1 MGSKQL
7 PHVILTTLFQQRPS
21 GLFINYCPYTH
32 IFCNAM
38 ANFLVCKSIALKNR
52 TGHWWSIR
60 CKPLNAVSNVII
72 VSGEIGTPNE
82 TWKGPTI
89 PVVLQRQSV
98 PSLETGVLDDYATK
112 IENRTFSDYCKPYPD
127 PPFEIPAAANLT
139 LQIRLGNVLSE
150 GQSSIVFKCECFIP
164 YGNETLEYIIPPM
177 VVKLAKRYKSDD
189 VKKEAIMYEGIKC
202 LQGSS
207 IPRCY
212 GFFQVRWDMM
222 IYLHIWI
229 IAWLI
234 HFSSALEFF
243 DFGPM
248 SILLLEELGGL
259 LSLDQPVPDSTQYII
274 YFTTLMDHP
283 EIYFL
288 LLLGPI

>member
-1 MGSKQL
+1 
-7 PHVILTTLFQQRPS
+7 
-21 GLFINYCPYTH
+21 
-32 IFCNAM
+32 M
-38 ANFLVCKSIALKNR
+38 ANFL
-52 TGHWWSIR
+52 
-60 CKPLNAVSNVII
+60 PLNAVSNVII

-127 PPFEIPAAANLT
+127 PPFEIPAPANLT

-212 GFFQVRWDMM
+212 GFFQVR
-222 IYLHIWI
+222 
-229 IAWLI
+229 
-234 HFSSALEFF
+234 ALEFF

-259 LSLDQPVPDSTQYII
+259 LTLDQPVPDSAKSDIEGLCSDLAHLRIVHDDMGYQNILSTLSHEQGGLPSLPSPISGRTYGWRLAG
-274 YFTTLMDHP
+274 FNGAFRTSTTLENVQSFYNYHLP
-283 EIYFL
+283 EVLENVYKPFEK
-288 LLLGPI
+288 